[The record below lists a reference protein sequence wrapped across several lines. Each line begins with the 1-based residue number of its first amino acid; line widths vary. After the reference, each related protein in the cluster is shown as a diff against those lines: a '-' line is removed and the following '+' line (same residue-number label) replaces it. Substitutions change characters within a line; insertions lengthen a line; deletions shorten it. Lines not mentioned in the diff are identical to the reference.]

1 MTELINDTSKINQLL
16 GVIQNLENSLRLSAK
31 LSVKDTN
38 RENEEK
44 FSPLLKIKQKRTSE
58 NFIFSHLTLHPPS
71 NYLTLLRGRMVNN

>member
-1 MTELINDTSKINQLL
+1 MRELIDDTSKINQLL
-16 GVIQNLENSLRLSAK
+16 GVIHNLENSIRLSAK

-58 NFIFSHLTLHPPS
+58 NFIDFSS
-71 NYLTLLRGRMVNN
+71 NLASSIKLSNAS

>member
-1 MTELINDTSKINQLL
+1 VTELINDTSKINQLL

-44 FSPLLKIKQKRTSE
+44 FSPLLKIKQKRISE
-58 NFIFSHLTLHPPS
+58 NFIDFSS
-71 NYLTLLRGRMVNN
+71 NLASSIKLSNAS

>member
-44 FSPLLKIKQKRTSE
+44 FSPLLKIKQKRISE
-58 NFIFSHLTLHPPS
+58 NFIDFSS
-71 NYLTLLRGRMVNN
+71 NLASSIKLSNAS